1 MGTKLKVAGGKRGD
15 GYVCGAVQINGSLC
29 KAPVRVNGKCSIH
42 VNSPDVYDGF
52 YSKTM
57 TQQECAEFDLIS
69 VGEINNELKLARVQ
83 LRRALQVQKN
93 VGSDLVRTKE
103 VTHGSGGVDEGVS
116 YVVTKEVV
124 DHSVIINRYLTQIGK
139 LEAVKA
145 QIQQFVVGVNDDAVS
160 GFRDRLDEMGQLFDN
175 DPPPVLPLNLKR
187 NLDAIGG

>member
-15 GYVCGAVQINGSLC
+15 SYVCGAVQINGSLC
-29 KAPVRVNGKCSIH
+29 KAPVRANGKCSVH

-93 VGSDLVRTKE
+93 VGSDLVKTKE
-103 VTHGSGGVDEGVS
+103 VTHGGKDGDLDS
-116 YVVTKEVV
+116 VVTKEVV

-175 DPPPVLPLNLKR
+175 DPPPPMLSSLKR
-187 NLDAIGG
+187 EGIGG